1 MEYFHNEGMSKT
13 IVNGKE
19 INETDWDA
27 NYDGKQA
34 YLKLNVFDHGKKKHI
49 NMNLDKK
56 DLAKIMIF
64 QPVIDEEME
73 NNIISNYQSN
83 LNNELIREFSNGK
96 SGKSSKSSKSKK
108 RKGGRGKKRRKSRK
122 RKSKGR

>member
-1 MEYFHNEGMSKT
+1 MDYFHNEGMTKT

-19 INETDWDA
+19 INEADWNA
-27 NYDGKQA
+27 NYDGKKA
-34 YLKLNVFDHGKKKHI
+34 YLKLNISDHGKKKHI

-73 NNIISNYQSN
+73 NNIISNYQTN
-83 LNNELIREFSNGK
+83 LNNELIREFTNGK
-96 SGKSSKSSKSKK
+96 HKKSKSK
-108 RKGGRGKKRRKSRK
+108 KGGRGKKRRKSRK
-122 RKSKGR
+122 RKSIRRR